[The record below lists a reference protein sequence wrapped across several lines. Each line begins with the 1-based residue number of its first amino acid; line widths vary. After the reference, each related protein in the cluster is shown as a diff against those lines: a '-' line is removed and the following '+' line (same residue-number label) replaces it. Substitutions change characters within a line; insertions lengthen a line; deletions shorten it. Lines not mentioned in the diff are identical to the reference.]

1 MAGNVGRPPKPIALK
16 LVTGHASGK
25 AGEGALAASG
35 KAGDPPDHLTPEA
48 RAEWL
53 RIAPMLEKRGLIA
66 EEESAA
72 LALYCMAYGR
82 WQQAERKIA
91 QLVGVDAEGKEMD
104 GLIIKAPS
112 GYPIQNPYLAIAN
125 KAMEQCYQFLQ
136 QFGLSPAAR
145 ARVANGGQMELFD
158 NGGKEKNYF
167 S

>member
-1 MAGNVGRPPKPIALK
+1 MAGNVGRPPKPTALK
-16 LVTGHASGK
+16 LVTGHATSKEAAAAK
-25 AGEGALAASG
+25 AVHG

-48 RAEWL
+48 RAEWN

-91 QLVGVDAEGKEMD
+91 MLAGVDAAGNEMD

-136 QFGLSPAAR
+136 QFGLSPSAR

-158 NGGKEKNYF
+158 DGGKEKGYF